1 MKKQEIYT
9 IDNNRIDKLIN
20 NMYIPVNQQNDYL
33 YSTINNGSVASV
45 KRILP

>member
-33 YSTINNGSVASV
+33 LTLRKTS
-45 KRILP
+45 KMR